1 MGRHCVG
8 VCSNICVVARK
19 NSRSRVV
26 RLWEVARF
34 KKLRGSVFTSSQPDV
49 CVCVCVCVWKVSS
62 KDSFD
67 TLSALDIAEQMTY
80 LDHQIFMA
88 IKSE

>member
-1 MGRHCVG
+1 MCVY
-8 VCSNICVVARK
+8 
-19 NSRSRVV
+19 
-26 RLWEVARF
+26 
-34 KKLRGSVFTSSQPDV
+34 
-49 CVCVCVCVWKVSS
+49 VCVWKVSS